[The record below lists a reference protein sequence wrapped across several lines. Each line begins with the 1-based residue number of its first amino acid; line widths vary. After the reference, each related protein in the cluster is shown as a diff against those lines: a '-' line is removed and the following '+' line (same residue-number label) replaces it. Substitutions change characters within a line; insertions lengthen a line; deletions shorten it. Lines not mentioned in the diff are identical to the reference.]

1 MGKRQVDNLLV
12 SANLEFGG
20 KRLARREIGRR
31 GELQP
36 QRLRLRGSNRA
47 IKTVMRWTGAS
58 ERTVK
63 GWLSGTSGPSGEHL
77 IALLRN
83 SDTLL
88 ERVLRLAGRGSL
100 VERRRLEALKN
111 TMAQAVATIEALL
124 EER

>member
-1 MGKRQVDNLLV
+1 MSVPPKGNVLPKLGKELPT
-12 SANLEFGG
+12 
-20 KRLARREIGRR
+20 ARRNSSIGYAAAIA
-31 GELQP
+31 EALTTE
-36 QRLRLRGSNRA
+36 LRGSNRA

-77 IALLRN
+77 ISLLQN

-100 VERRRLEALKN
+100 IEGRRLESLKN
-111 TMAQAVATIEALL
+111 TMVQAVATIEALL
-124 EER
+124 DEG

>member
-1 MGKRQVDNLLV
+1 LPKMGKELPMTPRNG
-12 SANLEFGG
+12 S
-20 KRLARREIGRR
+20 IGYAPAIA
-31 GELQP
+31 EALTTE
-36 QRLRLRGSNRA
+36 LRGSNRA

-77 IALLRN
+77 ISLLQN

-88 ERVLRLAGRGSL
+88 ERVLGLAGRGSL
-100 VERRRLEALKN
+100 IEGRRLESLKN

-124 EER
+124 DEG